1 MEFLYYTDIQRI
13 LSQSQIHI
21 LHNSNIK
28 KNTEICKK
36 FQEINKNNWIMEN
49 IVVLNEQQFEDIIY
63 RTVSRCLAEKNI
75 GNLLDS
81 PIEEGY
87 YDRSEVCGELH
98 ISYPTLWRI
107 EKSGLLRSQKVGR
120 KNLYSKQEVNDLIK
134 SGKLAEYKPSKK

>member
-1 MEFLYYTDIQRI
+1 MD
-13 LSQSQIHI
+13 
-21 LHNSNIK
+21 
-28 KNTEICKK
+28 
-36 FQEINKNNWIMEN
+36 N

-75 GNLLDS
+75 GNLMDS
-81 PIEEGY
+81 PVEEGY

-134 SGKLAEYKPSKK
+134 SGKLAEYKPSILISFGKLKRNTCFLHQQ